1 MDRSFENLNH
11 IMKKLPFGVP
21 DGYFDSLHERLSSV
35 CRAADTGP
43 AVSGKESFRSSA
55 PSRRPVRSIFMYT
68 GIAAGLAVVA
78 VCGLILSG
86 GNLRLWDGGQNR
98 EDVFDV
104 SGLSADEIYDRFLY
118 SDLIPESAPDLFFSA
133 YGDEELSGIGYYPGY
148 HSSEVGSGDGS
159 EDGSEVGSEVGSGD
173 MYYDDA
179 LAYLIYSGIT
189 PEEAVMILDS
199 EL

>member
-1 MDRSFENLNH
+1 MDWGFENLNH

-35 CRAADTGP
+35 CRAADSGP
-43 AVSGKESFRSSA
+43 AVSWKESLRSSA
-55 PSRRPVRSIFMYT
+55 TSRRPVRSIFMYT

-86 GNLRLWDGGQNR
+86 GNLRLWDGVRNR
-98 EDVFDV
+98 DDIFDV

-133 YGDEELSGIGYYPGY
+133 YGDEEELSGSGYSSGD
-148 HSSEVGSGDGS
+148 HSSGDHFSGDGS
-159 EDGSEVGSEVGSGD
+159 GDGSGD

>member
-1 MDRSFENLNH
+1 MNH

-43 AVSGKESFRSSA
+43 AVSGKESLCSSA

-86 GNLRLWDGGQNR
+86 GNLRLLDGGQNR

-133 YGDEELSGIGYYPGY
+133 YGDEEELSGIGYYPGD
-148 HSSEVGSGDGS
+148 HSSEVGS
-159 EDGSEVGSEVGSGD
+159 EDGSGDGSGD

>member
-1 MDRSFENLNH
+1 MNH

-43 AVSGKESFRSSA
+43 AVSGKESLRSSA

-86 GNLRLWDGGQNR
+86 GNLRLLDGGQNR

-133 YGDEELSGIGYYPGY
+133 YGDEEELSGIGYYPGY
-148 HSSEVGSGDGS
+148 HSSEVGSEDGS
-159 EDGSEVGSEVGSGD
+159 EDGSGD

>member
-43 AVSGKESFRSSA
+43 AVSGKESLRSSA

-86 GNLRLWDGGQNR
+86 GNLRLLDGGQNR

-133 YGDEELSGIGYYPGY
+133 YGDEEELSGIGYYPGD
-148 HSSEVGSGDGS
+148 HSS
-159 EDGSEVGSEVGSGD
+159 EDGSEDGSEVGSGD

>member
-1 MDRSFENLNH
+1 MIALKKLRCFGNGPVLENLNH

-21 DGYFDSLHERLSSV
+21 EGYFDSLHERLSSV
-35 CRAADTGP
+35 CRAADPGP
-43 AVSGKESFRSSA
+43 AVSGTESLRRSA
-55 PSRRPVRSIFMYT
+55 PSKRPVRSIFMYT

-148 HSSEVGSGDGS
+148 HSSEI
-159 EDGSEVGSEVGSGD
+159 GSEVGSGD

>member
-1 MDRSFENLNH
+1 MIALQKLRCFEMDRSFENLNH

-43 AVSGKESFRSSA
+43 AVSGKESLRSSA
-55 PSRRPVRSIFMYT
+55 PSRRPERSIFMYT

-104 SGLSADEIYDRFLY
+104 SGLSADEIYARFLY

-148 HSSEVGSGDGS
+148 HSSEVGS
-159 EDGSEVGSEVGSGD
+159 EVGSGD

>member
-1 MDRSFENLNH
+1 
-11 IMKKLPFGVP
+11 
-21 DGYFDSLHERLSSV
+21 
-35 CRAADTGP
+35 
-43 AVSGKESFRSSA
+43 
-55 PSRRPVRSIFMYT
+55 MYT

-86 GNLRLWDGGQNR
+86 GNLRLLDGGQNR

-133 YGDEELSGIGYYPGY
+133 YGDEEELSGIGYYPGD
-148 HSSEVGSGDGS
+148 HSSEVGS
-159 EDGSEVGSEVGSGD
+159 EDGSGDGSGD

>member
-21 DGYFDSLHERLSSV
+21 DGYFDSLYERLSSV

-43 AVSGKESFRSSA
+43 AVSGKESLRSSA

-86 GNLRLWDGGQNR
+86 GNLRLLDGGQNR

-133 YGDEELSGIGYYPGY
+133 YGDEEELSGIGYYLGD
-148 HSSEVGSGDGS
+148 HSSEVGS
-159 EDGSEVGSEVGSGD
+159 EDGSEVGSGD

>member
-43 AVSGKESFRSSA
+43 AVSGKESLRSSA

-86 GNLRLWDGGQNR
+86 GNLRLLDGGQNR

-133 YGDEELSGIGYYPGY
+133 YGDEEELSGIGYYLGD
-148 HSSEVGSGDGS
+148 HSSEVGS
-159 EDGSEVGSEVGSGD
+159 EDGSEVGSGD

>member
-35 CRAADTGP
+35 CRAAETGP
-43 AVSGKESFRSSA
+43 AVSGKESLRSYA
-55 PSRRPVRSIFMYT
+55 PSSRPVRSIYMYT

-86 GNLRLWDGGQNR
+86 GNLRLLDGGQNR

-133 YGDEELSGIGYYPGY
+133 YGDEEELSGIGYYPGD
-148 HSSEVGSGDGS
+148 HSSEVGS
-159 EDGSEVGSEVGSGD
+159 EDGSGD

>member
-1 MDRSFENLNH
+1 MIALQKLRCFEMDRSFENLNH

-43 AVSGKESFRSSA
+43 AVSGKESLRSSA
-55 PSRRPVRSIFMYT
+55 LSRRPVRSIFMYT

-86 GNLRLWDGGQNR
+86 GNLRLWDGGKNR

-118 SDLIPESAPDLFFSA
+118 SDLIPESAPD
-133 YGDEELSGIGYYPGY
+133 YEEELSGSGYSSGD
-148 HSSEVGSGDGS
+148 HSSGDHFSGDGS
-159 EDGSEVGSEVGSGD
+159 GDGSGD

-179 LAYLIYSGIT
+179 LVYLIYSGIT